1 MKLRTLQE
9 KLLALAGPFPVVF
22 VTGPRQSGKTTLC
35 RATFPT
41 FLYFSME
48 DLQTREEATM
58 DPRGFLR
65 RLAGAAGA
73 ILDEVHRTPDIFSYL
88 QGFVDDRKSGPVVLT
103 GSQHFLL
110 TERIGQTLAG
120 RAAVLELLPFS
131 VAELWERTALTPEQW
146 TAGQRPGN
154 DREPVEREGFMFS
167 GLFPPIHDR
176 SIPATDWLASY
187 VGTYVERDVRTLG
200 GIGDLNT
207 FVRFLGLCAG
217 RAGQLLNSSSLGS
230 EAGVSHVTA
239 RKWLSILQASYV
251 VDFLRPHHRNFSKR
265 LVRTPKLFFTDTG
278 LLCHL
283 LGIRHAGDLALHP
296 LRGAIF
302 ENFVVA
308 ELRKLFLHHG
318 ERPPLYFWR
327 DSHGHE
333 VDVII
338 DLGQRLLPVEIK
350 ASETVTSHSL
360 RGLEY
365 FRTLSGMPDAVL
377 VHGGPESYQRAAVHV
392 TSWWHCT

>member
-1 MKLRTLQE
+1 MKIRTLQE
-9 KLLALAGPFPVVF
+9 KLLELAGPFPVLF

-35 RATFPT
+35 RATFPN

-48 DLQTREEATM
+48 DLQTRDEATT

-65 RLAGAAGA
+65 RIVGAAGV
-73 ILDEVHRTPDIFSYL
+73 ILDEVQRTPDIFSYL
-88 QGFVDDRKSGPVVLT
+88 QGFVDERKSGPVVLT
-103 GSQHFLL
+103 GSQHFLM
-110 TERIGQTLAG
+110 TEQIGQTLAG

-131 VAELWERTALTPEQW
+131 VAELSERTALTPDHW
-146 TAGQRPGN
+146 AAGQRPASPTS
-154 DREPVEREGFMFS
+154 DVEQGPLVFS

-176 SIPATDWLASY
+176 SIPAADWLASY
-187 VGTYVERDVRTLG
+187 LATYVERDVRTLG
-200 GIGDLNT
+200 GIGDMST

-217 RAGQLLNSSSLGS
+217 RAGQLLNSSSLGT

-265 LVRTPKLFFTDTG
+265 LVKTPKLFFTDSG

-283 LGIRHAGDLALHP
+283 LGIRRSGDLEVHP

-327 DSHGHE
+327 DTHGHE

-338 DLGQRLLPVEIK
+338 DLGERLLPVEIK

-360 RGLEY
+360 KGLEH
-365 FRTLSGMPDAVL
+365 FRSISGMPDAVL
-377 VHGGPESYQRAAVHV
+377 VHAGPDSYRHAGVHI
-392 TSWWHCT
+392 TSWRHCT